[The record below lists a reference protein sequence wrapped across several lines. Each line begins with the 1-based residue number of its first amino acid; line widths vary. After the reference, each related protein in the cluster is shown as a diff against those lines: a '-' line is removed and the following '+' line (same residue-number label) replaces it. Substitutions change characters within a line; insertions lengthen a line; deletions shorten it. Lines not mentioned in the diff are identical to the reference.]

1 MSILNN
7 GSAASTDDKSPWVQ
21 PGFIAAAAVVALLV
35 LLGLILAVT
44 GGSGGD
50 ATEAAKPS
58 SPPSSGANAPNPDAS
73 VCGLAP
79 GSQAIPTEAPKAVWK
94 LRGTLA
100 VPTAPATFGPKSS
113 AGGVPSC
120 FAHSPT
126 GALFAMVNIQ
136 AAMGELAKQPGRYPI
151 DKVLQM
157 IAPGPGREA
166 LKTAAA
172 KSPVAE
178 QGSKKSGAQVSG
190 FNVVRYEEN
199 TAVVDVAFAGDR
211 PDTAGYVHGQ
221 ATLRWEQGDWK
232 LELAQNGSPL
242 DAVQAIPN
250 LTGYV
255 PWRGL

>member
-7 GSAASTDDKSPWVQ
+7 GSAASTDEKSPWVQ

-35 LLGLILAVT
+35 VLGIILAVT
-44 GGSGGD
+44 GGSGDSAAD
-50 ATEAAKPS
+50 AGKSA
-58 SPPSSGANAPNPDAS
+58 SPAGSAPNSPNANAS
-73 VCGLAP
+73 VCGLDA
-79 GSQAIPTEAPKAVWK
+79 GSQAIPTDAPNAVWK
-94 LRGTLA
+94 LRGTVA
-100 VPTAPATFGPKSS
+100 VPTAPGTFGPGSS

-151 DKVLQM
+151 DKVLRM

-166 LKTAAA
+166 LKAAVA
-172 KSPVAE
+172 KSPVAD
-178 QGSKKSGAQVSG
+178 QGSTKSGAQVSG
-190 FNVVRYEEN
+190 FNIVRYEPS
-199 TAVVDVAFAGDR
+199 TAVIDVAFAGDR

-221 ATLRWEQGDWK
+221 STLRWENGDWK
-232 LELAQNGSPL
+232 LELAQNGGPF
-242 DAVQAIPN
+242 DAVQTIPN

>member
-7 GSAASTDDKSPWVQ
+7 GSAASTEDKSPWVQ

-35 LLGLILAVT
+35 VLGIILAVT
-44 GGSGGD
+44 GGSGGN
-50 ATEAAKPS
+50 ATDAAKPA
-58 SPPSSGANAPNPDAS
+58 PPPASAPNAPNADAS
-73 VCGLAP
+73 VCGLDA
-79 GSQAIPTEAPKAVWK
+79 GSQSIPTVAPKAVWK
-94 LRGTLA
+94 LRGTVA
-100 VPTAPATFGPKSS
+100 VPTAPATFGPGTA

-151 DKVLQM
+151 DKVLRM
-157 IAPGPGREA
+157 IAPGPGRDT
-166 LKTAAA
+166 LKKAAA

-178 QGSKKSGAQVSG
+178 QGSTKSGAQVSG
-190 FNVVRYEEN
+190 FNVIRYESN
-199 TAVVDVAFAGDR
+199 TAVIDVAFAGDR

-221 ATLRWEQGDWK
+221 STLRWENGDWK
-232 LELAQNGSPL
+232 LELAQNGGPF